1 MGKDLLGYKGAKTV
15 FFLVAVCTL
24 AQSMAILLQAKWLA
38 EAVSALFAGSTLQE
52 QGRPLPCSCLPF
64 WHATGSR
71 SCSKESRSALP
82 RRRARA

>member
-38 EAVSALFAGSTLQE
+38 GAVSACLRDQRAGAGETIALFLLAFLARHGISAARQE
-52 QGRPLPCSCLPF
+52 S
-64 WHATGSR
+64 H
-71 SCSKESRSALP
+71 SALR

>member
-38 EAVSALFAGSTLQE
+38 GAVSALFAGSTPQE
-52 QGRPLPCSCLPF
+52 QGRPLPCSCLHF

-71 SCSKESRSALP
+71 LCDKESHSALR